1 MIAELRKQ
9 LETEAAEEEDN
20 VQASIKLSLL
30 FPKIFQKTKQEE
42 EKTAM
47 YGKVVLSFIFVL
59 LLVFSYSI
67 FIGTLDIR
75 SYFFPRLK
83 LPAAAPAPCAPEP
96 PLRVFMY
103 DLPRRF
109 NVGMIDRRSAAE
121 MPVTVEEWPAWPV
134 NWGLKKQHSVE
145 YWMMGSLLNV
155 GGGREVVRVS
165 DPELA
170 QAFFVPFF
178 SSLSFNTHGH
188 TMKDPATQIDRQL
201 QVRRYVSQLFR
212 IDL

>member
-67 FIGTLDIR
+67 LPLCSVLFSLVQFQLFPFSVLGEDCPQIPEAIQTCYIR
-75 SYFFPRLK
+75 K
-83 LPAAAPAPCAPEP
+83 
-96 PLRVFMY
+96 
-103 DLPRRF
+103 
-109 NVGMIDRRSAAE
+109 
-121 MPVTVEEWPAWPV
+121 
-134 NWGLKKQHSVE
+134 
-145 YWMMGSLLNV
+145 
-155 GGGREVVRVS
+155 
-165 DPELA
+165 
-170 QAFFVPFF
+170 
-178 SSLSFNTHGH
+178 
-188 TMKDPATQIDRQL
+188 TQI
-201 QVRRYVSQLFR
+201 YGS
-212 IDL
+212 